1 MSTATLEK
9 TPATA
14 VRQTPR
20 GLLRTVL
27 RLHRTALW
35 IWLAF
40 VVITAGFLLWLTGPG
55 AHDTA
60 RQLERFGYGGG
71 VTEAAYSGDTL
82 LYFTS
87 GAFNDLF
94 YDPDTLLTLASFAV
108 ALFAGGPL
116 IARELESGTARLA
129 WTQSV
134 SPARWLTAKLALP
147 AAFIVVGMSL
157 LTLLY
162 RQLWSAHGNLLVAGI
177 GPRSFYF
184 SVGPATVAAPLLGLA
199 LGALIGLAVRR
210 TLPALA
216 FSGFAYFL
224 VYAFRGNHWPF
235 QGRYQT
241 PDLNSRSSAFTSTG
255 AEVSDP
261 GCYTSKACLAQHDI
275 VRFTREYLPSPD
287 YWPRQ
292 LLETGA
298 LLALTAVVVALAF
311 AVLRRRVATG

>member
-1 MSTATLEK
+1 MTATTLEK
-9 TPATA
+9 APVVQHATP
-14 VRQTPR
+14 
-20 GLLRTVL
+20 GLVRTVL

-40 VVITAGFLLWLTGPG
+40 VTFTAGLLLWLTGPG
-55 AHDTA
+55 AENTA
-60 RQLERFGYGGG
+60 RQLEKLGYGGG
-71 VTEAAYSGDTL
+71 VMEAAYTSDPL

-87 GAFNDLF
+87 GAYNDLF
-94 YDPDTLLTLASFAV
+94 YDPDTLITLASFAI

-116 IARELESGTARLA
+116 IARELESGTAQLA

-134 SPARWLTAKLALP
+134 TPARWLTAKLAVP
-147 AAFIVVGMSL
+147 AAFIVVGTGL

-162 RQLWSAHGNLLVAGI
+162 QHLWSAHSNLLIAGI
-177 GPRSFYF
+177 GPRSLYF
-184 SVGPATVAAPLLGLA
+184 SLGPATVAAPLLGLA

-235 QGRYQT
+235 QGRYQQ
-241 PDLNSRSSAFTSTG
+241 PELHSRSSAITSTG
-255 AEVSDP
+255 AEISDP
-261 GCYTSKACLAQHDI
+261 GCYTDKACLAKHDI

-292 LLETGA
+292 LLETGV
-298 LLALTAVVVALAF
+298 LLALTAVAVALAF
-311 AVLRRRVATG
+311 AVLRRRAAAV